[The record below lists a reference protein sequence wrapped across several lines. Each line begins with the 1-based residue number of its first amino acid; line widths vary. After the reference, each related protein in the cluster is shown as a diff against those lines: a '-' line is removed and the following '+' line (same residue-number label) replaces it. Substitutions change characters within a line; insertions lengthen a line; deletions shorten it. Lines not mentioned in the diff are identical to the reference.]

1 MIPEYD
7 IVNMFVFSHL
17 KNDIRKKEAMQMI
30 SKNRDEDMCNGP
42 IFSKIIIFSLPI
54 LAMNILQLLFNSADL
69 IVVGKFSGKEAMAAV
84 GATSAI
90 INLIVTLFIGLT
102 AGTSVVVAQ
111 DYGAGDAEAIRKS
124 VHTSITVSIILGII
138 VMILGFILCEPLLVM
153 TGTPD
158 EIINL
163 SALYLKIYFLGI
175 PATMIYDFG
184 AAILRATGDSLRPMY
199 HLLASGILNVFLN
212 LYFVLVQH
220 MSVDGVAWATT
231 ITQYLSMLLTLI
243 CLIRNKEEVIRLDM
257 RKLKIDRGK
266 LVKVI
271 RIGLPAGLQS
281 MLFSI
286 SNLLI

>member
-1 MIPEYD
+1 
-7 IVNMFVFSHL
+7 
-17 KNDIRKKEAMQMI
+17 MI
-30 SKNRDEDMCNGP
+30 SKNRDEDMCNGS